1 MVTFPYERTIL
12 EWEVKLQTNKQTNEP
27 IKLLVFVSNMPLKSS
42 TNLIHMCD
50 IYKFNSINSIS
61 TYDNYSLYL
70 TKNFVF
76 NIIQFKL
83 KWGEGGG
90 GKGGKK
96 KTFVFFWSCKPKI
109 GIQDFLGGEGVK

>member
-1 MVTFPYERTIL
+1 
-12 EWEVKLQTNKQTNEP
+12 
-27 IKLLVFVSNMPLKSS
+27 
-42 TNLIHMCD
+42 MCD

-76 NIIQFKL
+76 NIIKFKL

-90 GKGGKK
+90 G
-96 KTFVFFWSCKPKI
+96 
-109 GIQDFLGGEGVK
+109 EGVKRKTFGFIMSL